1 VLGRVFAW
9 VAGVVLVL
17 VLVAMSLVVR
27 SEFERST
34 DLRQLVDQSY
44 TRRAALQR
52 FLSLHQDLETGQRGY
67 IITGDESFL
76 EPYDVARAQV
86 ELELAE
92 LLRSAEADPVGAPEL
107 RRLQELSAQKVMVT
121 DAGVAARRATR
132 SAEATAMVSS
142 GRGKQVMDQIRTV
155 VGALDASEAAR
166 LDEHVSSAD
175 SARRRAQRLALGLMT
190 ALAGL
195 FLFAA
200 YVALRTIAAR
210 RQTMEEAEDAAA
222 RYRAILQSAKDGI
235 ITLNPSGSIEEAND
249 AAARM
254 FGYRPR
260 ELQRRDVGTLFEIA
274 PDTGAVETFLK
285 RLRLKGGQEGRI
297 EEFSAR
303 RKDGSL
309 VSCEV
314 AVSRMDL
321 VGGIYFVAIIRD
333 ITERKH
339 VEQMKSEFVS
349 TVSHELRTPRTSIA
363 GSLGLIAGGAAGPLG
378 DRAARLVNIA
388 LTNSKRLVRLIN
400 DILDIEKIE
409 SGQMRFEI
417 SRVPLAP
424 FLEQAI
430 AANQAYAAEQ
440 GAELEIGPIPKDAI
454 VLADHDRLMQ
464 VITNLVSNASK
475 FSPAGER
482 VRISVQPL
490 DRRWRISVAD
500 KGSGIPEEF
509 RKRIFQK
516 FAQADSSDT
525 RAKGGTGLG
534 LSIVREIMTR
544 LGGAISFDT
553 SAGAG
558 TTFHVDIPAAPPAVS
573 LERPSTIGL
582 PSILHVDDD
591 PDVLR
596 VVASAFEARAT
607 VHAATSLAAAR
618 QALEARPHDLII
630 IDIGL
635 PDGSGL
641 DLLSETASPTVVFT
655 AQDSNPEVRQ
665 RADAVLTKSRAN
677 LDQLVAAAERLLE
690 RREPE

>member
-1 VLGRVFAW
+1 
-9 VAGVVLVL
+9 
-17 VLVAMSLVVR
+17 VLVAVALVVR

-34 DLRQLVDQSY
+34 ELRRLVDQSY
-44 TRRAALQR
+44 TRRAALQHI
-52 FLSLHQDLETGQRGY
+52 LSLHQDLETGQRGY
-67 IITGDESFL
+67 IITGDERFL
-76 EPYDVARAQV
+76 EPYDAARAQV
-86 ELELAE
+86 ERELAE
-92 LLRSAEADPVGAPEL
+92 LARDGEADPAAAPEL
-107 RRLQELSAQKVMVT
+107 QVLQRLSAQKVAVT
-121 DAGVAARRATR
+121 DAGVSARRAQQP
-132 SAEATAMVSS
+132 AEAAAMVSS
-142 GRGKQVMDQIRTV
+142 GRGKQVMDRIRAV

-166 LDEHVSSAD
+166 LAEHVASAD
-175 SARRRAQRLALGLMT
+175 DARRRAQRSALGLMF

-200 YVALRTIAAR
+200 FVALRTIAAR
-210 RQTMEEAEDAAA
+210 RRTMEEAEDAAA
-222 RYRAILQSAKDGI
+222 RYRAVLDSAKDGI
-235 ITLNPSGSIEEAND
+235 ITLNPSGSIEAAND

-254 FGYRPR
+254 FGYTPG
-260 ELQRRDVGTLFEIA
+260 ELERRDVGTLFEIA
-274 PDTGAVETFLK
+274 PDTGAIETFLK

-314 AVSRMDL
+314 AVSRMSL
-321 VGGIYFVAIIRD
+321 ASGTYFVAIIRD
-333 ITERKH
+333 ITERKQ

-349 TVSHELRTPRTSIA
+349 TVSHELRTPLTSIA

-378 DRAARLVNIA
+378 DRAARLVDIA
-388 LTNSKRLVRLIN
+388 LSNSKRLVRLIN

-417 SRVPLAP
+417 ARVPLAP
-424 FLEQAI
+424 FLEQAV
-430 AANQAYAAEQ
+430 AANQGYAAEQ
-440 GAELEIGPIPKDAI
+440 GAELELGPIPADAV

-475 FSPAGER
+475 FSPAGEC

-490 DRRWRISVAD
+490 DRRWRVSVAD

-509 RKRIFQK
+509 RKRMFQK

-544 LGGAISFDT
+544 LGGAISFET
-553 SAGAG
+553 SEGTG
-558 TTFHVDIPAAPPAVS
+558 TTFHVDIPAALPTVS
-573 LERPSTIGL
+573 LERPTTAGL

-596 VVASAFEARAT
+596 VVASAFEGRAA
-607 VHAATSLAAAR
+607 VQAATSLAAAR
-618 QALEARPHDLII
+618 EALRAGSHDLVIL
-630 IDIGL
+630 DIGL

-641 DLLSETASPTVVFT
+641 DLLGEIDAPAVVFT
-655 AQDSNPEVRQ
+655 AQDSNPEVRE
-665 RADAVLTKSRAN
+665 RADAVLTKSRSN